1 MYDKYCRNSI
11 KNAERGNHSTGK
23 LKFTTIVDSSQIK
36 QWSVFLSNGNNKVEL
51 IQFSVSRWER
61 QIMINGDAKLCVAFD
76 EQCICI
82 KADGSSELNEDTECN
97 QEETNTRM
105 LLHAQNIYHSTEIDI
120 IHTLDTDVL
129 IIAIGIST
137 DIPRNL
143 FIRTRTKSNA
153 PIISVE
159 KVKNP

>member
-1 MYDKYCRNSI
+1 
-11 KNAERGNHSTGK
+11 
-23 LKFTTIVDSSQIK
+23 
-36 QWSVFLSNGNNKVEL
+36 
-51 IQFSVSRWER
+51 
-61 QIMINGDAKLCVAFD
+61 MINGDAKLCVAFD

-82 KADGSSELNEDTECN
+82 KADGSSELNEDIECN

-105 LLHAQNIYHSTEIDI
+105 LLHAQNIYHSTKIDI
-120 IHTLDTDVL
+120 IHTLVTDVL

-137 DIPRNL
+137 DIPSNL